1 MSISTAFSNA
11 SSGLTA
17 TSRMTEVVSSNV
29 ANAMTEGY
37 ARRDV
42 ALSASTGGGVR
53 IDTVSRVV
61 SESLQQSLRL
71 AAADA
76 GNAQTRSTFL
86 QRFEDQLGTPG
97 RSGALSSAF
106 SDLET
111 ALISA
116 SSLPDSS
123 ARLTAVATAAG
134 ALADKLN
141 AVSADLQQ
149 SRLEADRSIATQ
161 VDTLNTALQQVAEL
175 NRTITGELANGRDA
189 NGLIDQRQALI
200 AKIGE
205 IVPVR
210 SAPHQGGQVTLYTTG
225 GALLLDGTS
234 TVEIGFSPVGA
245 MTADMTLAGGALS
258 GLTINGK
265 PISSTDEGVLGG
277 GTLGAAF
284 AVRDTL
290 APAAQSGLDALAR
303 NLIDRFADP
312 SVDPTLGSGAAGL
325 FTDAGAAFDAANET
339 GLAGRIRLNALV
351 DPAAGGEVWR
361 LRDGLGAAVPGPV
374 GDTTLLNA
382 LSEALTRDMTP
393 ASAALGTTARSASG
407 LAAELLSRASTA
419 RVSAALRSTY
429 TAAQHDS
436 LSEAALSEG
445 VDTDYEMK
453 TLLQIEQSYA
463 ANAKVIRAIDDM
475 MQRILEL

>member
-1 MSISTAFSNA
+1 MSISSAFNNA
-11 SSGLTA
+11 TSGLTA
-17 TSRMTEVVSSNV
+17 TSRMAEVVSSNI
-29 ANAMTEGY
+29 ANAMTDGY
-37 ARRDV
+37 ARREV
-42 ALSASTGGGVR
+42 GLSARTGGGVH

-61 SESLQQSLRL
+61 SDSLQQSLRL
-71 AAADA
+71 AGAAA
-76 GNAQTRSTFL
+76 GNAGTRADFL

-97 RSGALSSAF
+97 DSGALSTAF
-106 SDLET
+106 SDFET
-111 ALISA
+111 TLISA
-116 SSLPDSS
+116 SSQPEST

-134 ALADKLN
+134 TLADKLN
-141 AVSADLQQ
+141 GISADLQQ

-161 VDTLNTALQQVAEL
+161 VDTLNAALQQVADL

-200 AKIGE
+200 TKIGE

-210 SAPHQGGQVTLYTTG
+210 SAPHPGDQVTLYTTG

-234 TVEIGFSPVGA
+234 TVEVGFSPVGA

-265 PISSTDEGVLGG
+265 AVSSTDDGVLGG

-284 AVRDTL
+284 AVRDDL
-290 APAAQSGLDALAR
+290 APAAQSQIDALAR
-303 NLIDRFADP
+303 NLVERFADP
-312 SVDPTLGSGAAGL
+312 GVDPTLAAGAAGL
-325 FTDAGAAFDAANET
+325 FTDAGNAFDAANET
-339 GLAGRIRLNALV
+339 GLAGRLRLNALV

-361 LRDGLGAAVPGPV
+361 LRDGLGAATQGAV
-374 GDTTLLNA
+374 GNATLINA
-382 LSEALTRDMTP
+382 LS
-393 ASAALGTTARSASG
+393 AALAEERVPTSGGLGSTARSASG

-419 RVSAALRSTY
+419 RQSAEVRSTY
-429 TAAQHDS
+429 AAAQHDS

-445 VDTDYEMK
+445 VDTDYEMQN
-453 TLLQIEQSYA
+453 LLQIEQSYA
-463 ANAKVIRAIDDM
+463 ANARVIQAIDDM